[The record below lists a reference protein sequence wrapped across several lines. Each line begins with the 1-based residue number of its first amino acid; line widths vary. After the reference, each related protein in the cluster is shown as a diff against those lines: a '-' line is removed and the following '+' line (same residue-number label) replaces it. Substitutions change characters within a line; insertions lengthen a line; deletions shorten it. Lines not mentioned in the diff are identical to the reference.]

1 MPQPP
6 ALPPEVRHLWH
17 TFLELHR
24 TRPSSGFGSSAITFG
39 EMDAWQR
46 LKRMPFE
53 AWEVDAIRELD
64 DAWLE
69 VTADASATKTEAATP
84 T

>member
-1 MPQPP
+1 MPEPP

-17 TFLELHR
+17 TFLELNR
-24 TRPSSGFGSSAITFG
+24 TRPSSGFGASAIPFA

-69 VTADASATKTEAATP
+69 SQAESTATNTEATR
-84 T
+84 TT